1 MRTRKKDQQNLIKVG
16 IFLTMLTIVLMI
28 MVASIGK
35 ETSLFDSKVDIKAR
49 VGNVSNLKVGSYVE
63 LKGIRIGTVTDIR
76 IISEDEVEIIMQI
89 LERELKWIKEDSKV
103 SISTAGLVGD
113 KFVEIYKGSK
123 EAGKFRPEKHHLTS
137 EDLADLKKIMDKGDS
152 IAKVTERILYKL
164 DAVLVR
170 IGDGDALVS
179 TINSLNKT
187 AANMEKVS
195 SELKDA
201 RMGQM
206 VQNVN
211 MSMSNMNKAS
221 ATLDR
226 ILTRVEKGPGT
237 VNSLIYDDAVYDDLR
252 VLLGG
257 AQRNK
262 VIKYFIR
269 ESIKKSSEKERQPK
283 EED

>member
-1 MRTRKKDQQNLIKVG
+1 MRVRKKDKANLVKVG
-16 IFLTMLTIVLMI
+16 IFISLLTVVLMI
-28 MVASIGK
+28 MVVSIGK
-35 ETSLFDSKVDIKAR
+35 ETSLFDPKTDIKAR
-49 VGNVSNLKVGSYVE
+49 VANVSNLKVGSYVE
-63 LKGIRIGTVTDIR
+63 LKGIRIGTVSSIS
-76 IISEDEVEIIMQI
+76 IISDEEVEITMTI

-123 EAGKFRPEKHHLTS
+123 EARQFKPHKDFLVTEES
-137 EDLADLKKIMDKGDS
+137 ADFKKIIDKGDS
-152 IAKVTERILYKL
+152 IANVTERILSKL
-164 DAVLVR
+164 DNILVK
-170 IGDGDALVS
+170 IGDGQAIVES
-179 TINSLNKT
+179 ISSINKASS
-187 AANMEKVS
+187 NMEKIT

-211 MSMSNMNKAS
+211 MSMANLNKAS
-221 ATLDR
+221 SSLDR

-237 VNSLIYDDAVYDDLR
+237 VNSLIYDESVHDDLR
-252 VLLGG
+252 ALLGG

-269 ESIKKSSEKERQPK
+269 ESIKKSEERKTQ
-283 EED
+283 ED